1 MIELNW
7 SIFVQMFNFL
17 LLMFVLNKILYKPIL
32 KILEEREKKISEG
45 QQEVKDLATQGN
57 KLVATYNEKLQA
69 AKVEAMASKANA
81 RKQAVEQVNAVIQ
94 DARGKAE
101 QEILQVRQRVASEI
115 EAAKKELEPELAS
128 MAATIA
134 EQVLGRKV
142 A

>member
-7 SIFVQMFNFL
+7 SIFIQMINFL

-32 KILEEREKKISEG
+32 KILDEREKKISAG
-45 QQEVKDLATQGN
+45 QQEVKDLAAQGT
-57 KLVATYNEKLQA
+57 KLVASYNEKLQA
-69 AKVEAMASKANA
+69 AKVEAMTSKANA
-81 RKQAVEQVNAVIQ
+81 RKQAVGQVNAVI
-94 DARGKAE
+94 DAARKDAE
-101 QEILQVRQRVASEI
+101 QVILGVRQQVASEI